1 MGKRKGTLLSFTS
14 LVFAFMLATLFF
26 YMVYNTHFD
35 SATDDFSGLVVYA
48 SSYESEPGAQKKE
61 KFDEMKDDLA
71 AWASNHRAVLF
82 YKGFSA
88 AGIAAVDYA
97 NWFESTWHVSF
108 TGQEPKT
115 TIVQNDT
122 GILDSYAENNVLFPG
137 IYNYQIVGVIG
148 EKKTPTF
155 QGNAFFYYPLSDMTD
170 MDGMLYT
177 NISDDAVIRELKQ
190 IIEKTGRTTEYQTYG
205 DSQSSI
211 WGVLVQMF
219 FDDFVSRSM
228 LFTFLGLIF
237 CAVFS
242 VFMMYRE
249 SNRYL
254 TVHHLYGASYLML
267 FTKMLLH
274 LVCTSILGTLLGFIL
289 GKTQLN
295 LIHQGA
301 YLSIAGIS
309 GICNIL
315 FACLLQILS
324 FADWVRKNRGK
335 EGRY

>member
-155 QGNAFFYYPLSDMTD
+155 QGNAFFYYPLSDMTN

-190 IIEKTGRTTEYQTYG
+190 II
-205 DSQSSI
+205 
-211 WGVLVQMF
+211 
-219 FDDFVSRSM
+219 
-228 LFTFLGLIF
+228 
-237 CAVFS
+237 
-242 VFMMYRE
+242 
-249 SNRYL
+249 
-254 TVHHLYGASYLML
+254 
-267 FTKMLLH
+267 
-274 LVCTSILGTLLGFIL
+274 
-289 GKTQLN
+289 
-295 LIHQGA
+295 
-301 YLSIAGIS
+301 
-309 GICNIL
+309 
-315 FACLLQILS
+315 
-324 FADWVRKNRGK
+324 
-335 EGRY
+335 